1 MRKVFINPTAGRG
14 IHSLKE
20 LKDDVKLF
28 KTLAEKK

>member
-1 MRKVFINPTAGRG
+1 MREVFINPTTGRG

-28 KTLAEKK
+28 NSLAEKK